1 MVVWVVWVVVRW
13 LLVLLGELSW
23 WQQPVQIVC
32 HLPNPCAEIEKTV
45 IVFCLRVVAAVLV
58 EGAAAH

>member
-1 MVVWVVWVVVRW
+1 MVVRW
-13 LLVLLGELSW
+13 LLVLLGEL
-23 WQQPVQIVC
+23 QIVG